1 MHNSI
6 LERRVSSSAEVFAR
20 MFYLLRPFRFLAK
33 AVTSENAPRQLAW
46 GFALGVLI
54 GLVPKGNLIAVALM
68 MILGATR
75 VNLGAGMLA
84 AFIFSWVGMLTDPL
98 THRVGLAIL
107 EIESLRP
114 FYMSLYNL
122 PLVPWTHFNN
132 SIVLGSLLL
141 GIALLYPVY
150 RLTEPQFEK
159 YAPKLEERLKKFK
172 VVKLLWGTEWAG
184 RLGSE

>member
-1 MHNSI
+1 M
-6 LERRVSSSAEVFAR
+6 
-20 MFYLLRPFRFLAK
+20 
-33 AVTSENAPRQLAW
+33 
-46 GFALGVLI
+46 GVLI